1 MNSKITDLRPVPR
14 NQVISFDEMLAAYW
28 DCIKMKR
35 STLNAFNFETNFEDN
50 LHHLWLDILY
60 DTYKIGTS
68 IAFVVTRPKLREV
81 FAADFRDRIV
91 HHLVINK
98 LIPLFENKFITDS
111 YSCRKGKGVL
121 YGVQR
126 LSDKIRDISEGY
138 KKDCYI
144 GKFDLKGFFM
154 SINKKLLLNKLL
166 DFIRAN
172 YFEPD
177 KKIILRLVEQIVI
190 HEPQNDCVKKSPSYL
205 WKQLDPSKSLFTC
218 PEGHG
223 LAIGNLSS
231 QWFANFMLNDFD
243 HYMENLFSGY
253 YGRYVD
259 DFYILAP
266 TAKDITSQIV
276 NIENHLNSLELK
288 LSPTKKYIQPYWHG
302 VNFIG
307 YTVKKSRI
315 YIGNHTVSNILETI
329 NRVNNMPVNEENAL
343 SLHQSMNS
351 YFGFL
356 RHSRSYNIRAELWE
370 LIDDKWKNILGPGDK
385 ELCKLIKAK
394 NINWEDQELIWQT
407 LIYIPLS

>member
-154 SINKKLLLNKLL
+154 SINKKLLLDKLL
-166 DFIRAN
+166 DFVKAN

-177 KKIILRLVEQIVI
+177 KKIILRLVEQIVM
-190 HEPQNDCVKKSPSYL
+190 HEPQNDCVKK
-205 WKQLDPSKSLFTC
+205 KS
-218 PEGHG
+218 
-223 LAIGNLSS
+223 
-231 QWFANFMLNDFD
+231 
-243 HYMENLFSGY
+243 
-253 YGRYVD
+253 
-259 DFYILAP
+259 
-266 TAKDITSQIV
+266 
-276 NIENHLNSLELK
+276 
-288 LSPTKKYIQPYWHG
+288 
-302 VNFIG
+302 
-307 YTVKKSRI
+307 
-315 YIGNHTVSNILETI
+315 
-329 NRVNNMPVNEENAL
+329 
-343 SLHQSMNS
+343 
-351 YFGFL
+351 
-356 RHSRSYNIRAELWE
+356 
-370 LIDDKWKNILGPGDK
+370 
-385 ELCKLIKAK
+385 
-394 NINWEDQELIWQT
+394 
-407 LIYIPLS
+407 